1 MPCTKIRNHITHFI
15 DINGEEMDDI
25 IKAFNVVKYPAKTY
39 IIKKGQV
46 CHFIGFINVGCV
58 EYFTKTNKKEQVISF
73 PRENTWIGDLGSLLS
88 GQSTNI
94 YIKALEDTELL
105 ILDKARFSS
114 LIENHSSFLLY
125 YLKAIHEL
133 YMTSNEQHAL
143 LLSHSAEERYDSL
156 LRNNPD
162 LISRISDKYLAS
174 YLGVQPPSLSRIKR
188 KKIKRN
194 DE

>member
-1 MPCTKIRNHITHFI
+1 MPFTKIRNHITHFI
-15 DINGEEMDDI
+15 DMEGAEMDDI
-25 IKAFNVVKYPAKTY
+25 IKAFSVIKYSAKTY

-46 CHFIGFINVGCV
+46 CQFIGFINEGCV
-58 EYFTKTNKKEQVISF
+58 EYFIKTNKKEQVISF
-73 PRENTWIGDLGSLLS
+73 PRENSWIGDLGSLLTM
-88 GQSTNI
+88 QTTNI

-105 ILDKARFSS
+105 ILDKARFTS
-114 LIENHSSFLLY
+114 LIKNHSSFLLY

-133 YMTSNEQHAL
+133 YMTANEQHAL
-143 LLSHSAEERYDSL
+143 LLSHSAEERYDYL
-156 LRNNPD
+156 LQNMPD

-188 KKIKRN
+188 KKSKRN